1 MIILSGYLLAIPPRV
16 LPLFSPLVSG
26 HQASDALS
34 LTYFKN
40 IMKENEVQDGK
51 LNGQLWT
58 CNGAPVASLFQNKVM
73 ILQKIMLIYDEPLTE
88 RSTPII
94 KAATCRFPEGG
105 LFNGGSTLCMINT
118 IGRVGGG
125 GGGNISFHMAG
136 GKFGDWESSYD
147 HHHLHTVTNIRH
159 YQKINGYFHH
169 CDIREKI
176 QHLIT
181 KARHLGFRQ
190 ELEIRLKPR

>member
-58 CNGAPVASLFQNKVM
+58 CNGAPVANLFQN
-73 ILQKIMLIYDEPLTE
+73 MLIYDEPLTE

-125 GGGNISFHMAG
+125 GGVG
-136 GKFGDWESSYD
+136 GGEGKLVS
-147 HHHLHTVTNIRH
+147 
-159 YQKINGYFHH
+159 K
-169 CDIREKI
+169 
-176 QHLIT
+176 
-181 KARHLGFRQ
+181 
-190 ELEIRLKPR
+190 

>member
-1 MIILSGYLLAIPPRV
+1 MAIPPRV

-26 HQASDALS
+26 HQVPAALS

-40 IMKENEVQDGK
+40 VMKKNEAQDRK
-51 LNGQLWT
+51 LNDQLWT
-58 CNGAPVASLFQNKVM
+58 CNAAPVANLFQNKVM

-94 KAATCRFPEGG
+94 KAATCRFPEVG

-118 IGRVGGG
+118 IGRVGGRRW
-125 GGGNISFHMAG
+125 GNISVHMTG
-136 GKFGDWESSYD
+136 RKFDDWESSC
-147 HHHLHTVTNIRH
+147 HHNHLHTVTNIRH
-159 YQKINGYFHH
+159 YQKINGYFHR
-169 CDIREKI
+169 CNIREKI

-181 KARHLGFRQ
+181 KARHLGFHQ